1 MPWLLSRAVYESL
14 DRRDSPM
21 KRTIVVSFD
30 GDSSPH
36 AYSDIACSIYFA
48 LRAAVPGRG
57 FDLKH
62 DGLARLEGIE
72 RGADPSGRPH
82 PAERASSGHTPV
94 SRAVRPP
101 GRPAT

>member
-1 MPWLLSRAVYESL
+1 MPWLLSRAVNESL

-62 DGLARLEGIE
+62 DGINSNEELNDEYE
-72 RGADPSGRPH
+72 QRGEEDPWR
-82 PAERASSGHTPV
+82 
-94 SRAVRPP
+94 
-101 GRPAT
+101 